1 MPRKT
6 QEESQETRKNILEC
20 AKRLFSKRGYERTS
34 LSDIA
39 KYSGVSRGA
48 IYWHFESKED
58 LLVNLVEYVDVKT
71 EGVRYFFESA
81 SPLEQ
86 DPLSKLKAFVLCIF
100 SEELSEFFNSS
111 FVNMLIGIS
120 NGFSG
125 NEDARAKLAELDKQ
139 RMDQL
144 SKIIMNCV
152 AKGQLPKN
160 LNIRAATEHLAVFMS
175 GIFFQTRMKNTD
187 ALKKYYSQIVDMEI
201 EQLKLLVQS

>member
-6 QEESQETRKNILEC
+6 QEESLETRKNILEC

-58 LLVNLVEYVDVKT
+58 LLINLVEYVDNNT
-71 EGVRYFFESA
+71 ECVRYFYESA
-81 SPLEQ
+81 SPTEQ
-86 DPLSKLKAFVLCIF
+86 DPLSKLKAFVLSIF
-100 SEELSEFFNSS
+100 SEELNEFFNSS

-120 NGFSG
+120 NGFAG
-125 NEDARAKLAELDKQ
+125 NEVAREKLAQLDRQ
-139 RMDQL
+139 RMDHL
-144 SKIIMNCV
+144 TKIIMNCV

-160 LNIRAATEHLAVFMS
+160 LNIKAATEHLAVFMS
-175 GIFFQTRMKNTD
+175 GIFFQSRMNNTE
-187 ALKKYYSQIVDMEI
+187 ALKKYYAQIVDMEI
-201 EQLKLLVQS
+201 EQLKLLVQL

>member
-1 MPRKT
+1 MARKT

-58 LLVNLVEYVDVKT
+58 LLINLVEYVDNNT
-71 EGVRYFFESA
+71 DCVRYFFESA
-81 SPLEQ
+81 SPTEQ
-86 DPLSKLKAFVLCIF
+86 DPLSKLKSFILNMF
-100 SEELSEFFNSS
+100 TEELNEYFNSG
-111 FVNMLIGIS
+111 FVNMLIGIE
-120 NGFSG
+120 NGFTG
-125 NEDARAKLAELDKQ
+125 NDEARAKLAELDKQ
-139 RMDQL
+139 RMAML

-152 AKGQLPKN
+152 AKGQLPQK

-175 GIFFQTRMKNTD
+175 GFFFQSRMKNTET
-187 ALKKYYSQIVDMEI
+187 LKKHYAQIVDMEI
-201 EQLKLLVQS
+201 DQLKQLVQP

>member
-1 MPRKT
+1 MSRKS

-58 LLVNLVEYVDVKT
+58 LLVNLVEYVDVNT

-81 SPLEQ
+81 SPSEQ

-111 FVNMLIGIS
+111 CCHHIHS
-120 NGFSG
+120 SG
-125 NEDARAKLAELDKQ
+125 HCKHAYRY
-139 RMDQL
+139 
-144 SKIIMNCV
+144 
-152 AKGQLPKN
+152 
-160 LNIRAATEHLAVFMS
+160 F
-175 GIFFQTRMKNTD
+175 
-187 ALKKYYSQIVDMEI
+187 
-201 EQLKLLVQS
+201 